1 MYHYI
6 EPEVAGG
13 LGEGTIINTSCHPP
27 KIEKLEYR
35 FDAWLGDDILETFP
49 CYIVTTELAKAIK
62 LNKLTGVSF
71 LPVKISKSEF
81 FLETYPDL
89 ELPQFQWMSVYGE
102 AGTHDF
108 GLSKNY
114 RLAISYS
121 AMSTLKN
128 FKISH
133 AEILACN

>member
-13 LGEGTIINTSCHPP
+13 LGESTIINTSCHPP
-27 KIEKLEYR
+27 KIEILEYR

-49 CYIVTTELAKAIK
+49 CYIVTIELAKAIK

-71 LPVKISKSEF
+71 LPVKISKSEL
-81 FLETYPDL
+81 FLENYPDL
-89 ELPQFQWMSVYGE
+89 ELPHFQWMSVYGA

-108 GLSKNY
+108 GLSKNF
-114 RLAISYS
+114 RLAISNPALS
-121 AMSTLKN
+121 ILKN

-133 AEILACN
+133 AEILAYN